1 VPPSPAPGPAIAG
14 RRTFGTT
21 CMDSLGVPSSVLS
34 HLFVKVR
41 GCAPSAS
48 ILDTELY
55 LQPTRWAP
63 FVIWPRAHDDC
74 GLFSS
79 ELGCGRVFWASLLSR
94 HLSPP
99 SLAASCSVE
108 SPPSQCGRPLLSPR
122 SGAQTCRLPL
132 CPQGVCLAL
141 P

>member
-1 VPPSPAPGPAIAG
+1 MPPSPAPGPAIAG

-41 GCAPSAS
+41 GCAPSAF

-79 ELGCGRVFWASLLSR
+79 
-94 HLSPP
+94 
-99 SLAASCSVE
+99 
-108 SPPSQCGRPLLSPR
+108 
-122 SGAQTCRLPL
+122 
-132 CPQGVCLAL
+132 
-141 P
+141 